1 MPAVAQRVWLTRW
14 CVVACV
20 GEWRCQMSVVRV
32 RKGAC
37 VPSIEWL
44 HPLIGQWRL
53 GFMVGSGCRGG
64 FRWEFRFHAP
74 SVDDSKK

>member
-1 MPAVAQRVWLTRW
+1 
-14 CVVACV
+14 
-20 GEWRCQMSVVRV
+20 MSVVRV

-74 SVDDSKK
+74 SVDDRKK